1 MGLMTMP
8 GKMLVT
14 LASVVLA
21 SVVVLVRAGAVPET
35 RQSCSNTRPCDNWEL
50 CCDGKCVDWDDGCA
64 GVDGHT
70 LLGIG
75 IAATVAVF
83 VVPILCC
90 CCCGGCA
97 LYWVMKRR
105 RERHGQVH
113 HGQVH
118 QHVQQPGMQ
127 YVVGQDQVFTPGVAT
142 GQQAGGFIAPP
153 QGNTGQKQF

>member
-1 MGLMTMP
+1 MP

-14 LASVVLA
+14 LLGVVVLA
-21 SVVVLVRAGAVPET
+21 SAGTAPET
-35 RQSCSNTRPCDNWEL
+35 RQSCSSTRPCDNYEL
-50 CCDGKCVDWDDGCA
+50 CCDGKCVDWDDGCL

-75 IAATVAVF
+75 IAATVAVI

-97 LYWVMKRR
+97 LYWVMRRR

-118 QHVQQPGMQ
+118 QHVQHVGGQQPGMQ
-127 YVVGQDQVFTPGVAT
+127 YVVGQDQVFTPG
-142 GQQAGGFIAPP
+142 QQAGGFIVPP
-153 QGNTGQKQF
+153 QGSTGQKQF